1 MCLQLVQTAGNTISI
16 NVPTL
21 VYLLLGQAVTMSP
34 MVGLV
39 AMAVTG
45 PSCPL
50 SEATKDSLEGTTG
63 CKDEHTSCEDNSSDS
78 IVEGKLK
85 GGS

>member
-1 MCLQLVQTAGNTISI
+1 
-16 NVPTL
+16 
-21 VYLLLGQAVTMSP
+21 MSP

-50 SEATKDSLEGTTG
+50 SEATKDSLEGQQ
-63 CKDEHTSCEDNSSDS
+63 DARMS
-78 IVEGKLK
+78 IH
-85 GGS
+85 SM